1 MILKFKEGKL
11 QANLDSLEF
20 SHLNRSVP
28 FYILMIVKNLTVS
41 ETGLKNSNFF
51 KKERKRDDLK
61 MKRVFS
67 ISLNKFLMEIIIVCI
82 YSTYQILKI

>member
-1 MILKFKEGKL
+1 
-11 QANLDSLEF
+11 
-20 SHLNRSVP
+20 
-28 FYILMIVKNLTVS
+28 MIVKNLTVS

-67 ISLNKFLMEIIIVCI
+67 IPLNKFLMEIIIVCI